1 MKLGLVMEAAQ
12 AQQGMA
18 ASALERLREHTA
30 GLDAVVREEIRATLI
45 EELQALE
52 AESRRTAAALQALQ
66 RAAGRRALLGGAA
79 ALSSARSR
87 SAAPGGCCPRG
98 ASSRHSARR
107 APSWRPTSRS
117 SASMAA
123 ESSCAV
129 AVLSSACAYASTALR
144 HATASRP
151 ITWSCRATEHAS
163 GVAGNDRPGDRSS
176 ACWCSRLGTA
186 ARRAYRAAPAAHRQ
200 PPPRRARA
208 RRGAPRG
215 ATCAA
220 AACGM
225 GVRCGSPACQSHRPR
240 RRGISS

>member
-30 GLDAVVREEIRATLI
+30 GLDSVVREEIRATLI

-79 ALSSARSR
+79 VTLLSALPLGGA
-87 SAAPGGCCPRG
+87 GGCCPRG

-117 SASMAA
+117 SANAAA

-129 AVLSSACAYASTALR
+129 AVLSSACAHASTALR
-144 HATASRP
+144 DATGESA
-151 ITWSCRATEHAS
+151 ITWFA
-163 GVAGNDRPGDRSS
+163 
-176 ACWCSRLGTA
+176 
-186 ARRAYRAAPAAHRQ
+186 
-200 PPPRRARA
+200 
-208 RRGAPRG
+208 
-215 ATCAA
+215 
-220 AACGM
+220 
-225 GVRCGSPACQSHRPR
+225 
-240 RRGISS
+240 